1 GTNTTIQ
8 ITTGSNPT
16 GTLSATTNIAL
27 NGTTLIKLD
36 GASNDVVEADGA
48 IAYGGTLSLQNIS
61 GTNLAAGD
69 SFQVFDAASY
79 SGSFASITPTAPGP
93 GLAWDT
99 TQLSSGAISVMTAT
113 ATGPTISSV
122 QLSSGN
128 IVLSGSGGTASG
140 TYYLLTTTNL
150 AVKPWLTIATNSYDT
165 NGNFVLTNA
174 VTPGVTQQFYLIEQ

>member
-1 GTNTTIQ
+1 
-8 ITTGSNPT
+8 
-16 GTLSATTNIAL
+16 
-27 NGTTLIKLD
+27 
-36 GASNDVVEADGA
+36 
-48 IAYGGTLSLQNIS
+48 
-61 GTNLAAGD
+61 
-69 SFQVFDAASY
+69 
-79 SGSFASITPTAPGP
+79 
-93 GLAWDT
+93 
-99 TQLSSGAISVMTAT
+99 LSSGAISVMTAT